1 MTPKR
6 TRPPSPRPGT
16 PRISAGATTSADPA
30 QPTSVRVRA
39 PLDRA
44 TAPGI
49 ARPRPD
55 GRHSWSDSCW
65 HGCEVGSQRGYG
77 TMRLDV
83 FKGDDLVAAFEY
95 GKHRSYYGAPGRQ
108 VKALIERPHCA
119 RNLWTG
125 ETMRRPATDR
135 PDWWA
140 ANILSASLA

>member
-1 MTPKR
+1 
-6 TRPPSPRPGT
+6 
-16 PRISAGATTSADPA
+16 
-30 QPTSVRVRA
+30 
-39 PLDRA
+39 
-44 TAPGI
+44 
-49 ARPRPD
+49 
-55 GRHSWSDSCW
+55 
-65 HGCEVGSQRGYG
+65 
-77 TMRLDV
+77 MRLDV

-140 ANILSASLA
+140 ANILSAGLAGAGFRVSVSMALDPPRFPARRPTEPLLGAPRPGNRPVYVA